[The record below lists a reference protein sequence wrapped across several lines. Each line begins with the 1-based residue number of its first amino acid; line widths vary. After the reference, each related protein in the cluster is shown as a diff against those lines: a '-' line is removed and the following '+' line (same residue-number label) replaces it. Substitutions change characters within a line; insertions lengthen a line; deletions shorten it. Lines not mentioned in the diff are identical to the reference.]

1 MDSVEPKIVLITG
14 GGIKLYWCH
23 LKEQQ
28 MIEQVCKGI
37 YFRRSSRVC
46 RFCLG
51 IKGDAWPEPWA
62 SMTTKKGGNGDENDR
77 KGL

>member
-51 IKGDAWPEPWA
+51 VKKNDEWPEPWA
-62 SMTTKKGGNGDENDR
+62 SITKKGQKVENNE
-77 KGL
+77 G